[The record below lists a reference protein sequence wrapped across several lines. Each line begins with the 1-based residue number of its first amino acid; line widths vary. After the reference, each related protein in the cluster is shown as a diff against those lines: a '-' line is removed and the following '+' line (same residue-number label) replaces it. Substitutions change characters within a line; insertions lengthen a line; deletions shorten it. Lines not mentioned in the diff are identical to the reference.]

1 MDISIQKATKKD
13 YQVIQQIE
21 DNSFGVHIAFEEAQL
36 IIEKDYGEVFIAY
49 ELEKPVGYQVVLFKE
64 YDAETEAYLQ
74 PIIRR
79 RKAQK
84 EKVMHD
90 DVNFDENRYVYFHLL
105 GVINEYQGKG
115 IASLIK
121 RHAKEIVLRRF
132 PRKSVKICIR
142 INNLPSIRVN
152 MKTLGVY
159 LESIKPNNW
168 NILGSV
174 ETNFN
179 AIGKKGNRPI
189 LEVSDI
195 TKYEIYSRGNST
207 PIENTFL
214 LPVSYGEENALLNGV
229 LKEQLESIFRNGYI
243 INGLLREGEKSF
255 FHCEKK

>member
-105 GVINEYQGKG
+105 GVNNEYQGKG

-174 ETNFN
+174 ETVSPD
-179 AIGKKGNRPI
+179 GNNPPI
-189 LEVSDI
+189 LSFSSYCMSFPLKVLFCRYSVRFLSSRILTPSGRVVSCFNDL
-195 TKYEIYSRGNST
+195 TLS
-207 PIENTFL
+207 FL
-214 LPVSYGEENALLNGV
+214 IVSGMLHYKMILDCR
-229 LKEQLESIFRNGYI
+229 QR
-243 INGLLREGEKSF
+243 
-255 FHCEKK
+255 